1 MKKIKVFLGAYVNST
16 QAQCLN
22 CRALAKWLDR
32 DKFMVAARTI
42 YSGDLAIDELRP
54 DEGLKLFRVCYPA
67 KIWSWVQ
74 FVRGL
79 LWCDIAYLPSPG
91 WWKLARL
98 ILGITGK
105 KGFKTIEG
113 ALIGTNLEKAIARE
127 GDEGHVV
134 QSLMYTGNAYSIT
147 KWMRPVNERIVG
159 IVTKPTV
166 LYLGVDSETFFNDV
180 PRDKLTD
187 VAIIGSNL
195 FYKGIK
201 DFFELA
207 RRFPQVKFHVIGS
220 GMGKVSP
227 EEEISRLKLVN
238 CIAEGTLTHAQ
249 LSEKL
254 KTIQLH
260 VFPSRAE
267 GFPKVTLETA
277 AAGVPS
283 VVYDD
288 YGADEWITTGK
299 DGFVVKTLDEMAS
312 VIQDLLDH
320 PEKLQPL
327 ADNARALAARFDWK
341 VRVKDWEREIER
353 IVRGVES

>member
-1 MKKIKVFLGAYVNST
+1 MRKIKVFLGAYVNNT

-32 DKFMVAARTI
+32 DKFTIAARTV
-42 YSGDLAIDELRP
+42 YSGDLGIEELHP
-54 DEGLKLFRVCYPA
+54 DKGLKLFQVRYPA
-67 KIWSWVQ
+67 RIWSWVQ
-74 FVRGL
+74 FVHGL
-79 LWCDIAYLPSPG
+79 LWCDVAYLPSPER
-91 WWKLARL
+91 WKLASL
-98 ILGITGK
+98 ILKLTGK
-105 KGFKTIEG
+105 KGFKTIE
-113 ALIGTNLEKAIARE
+113 AAFIGTNLEKAVAME
-127 GDEGHVV
+127 GDKGCVA
-134 QSLMYTGNAYSIT
+134 QSLTYTGNTYSIT
-147 KWMRPVNERIVG
+147 KWMRPVNERILG
-159 IVTKPTV
+159 IMTKPTV
-166 LYLGVDSETFFNDV
+166 LYLGVDSEIFHNNV
-180 PRDKLTD
+180 PRNELTD

-195 FYKGIK
+195 FYKGIT

-227 EEEISRLKLVN
+227 ADEISRLGLAN
-238 CIAEGTLTHAQ
+238 CVAEGTLTHSQ

-312 VIQDLLDH
+312 VIQDILDH
-320 PEKLQPL
+320 PEKLQSL

-341 VRVKDWEREIER
+341 VRVKVWEDEIVK
-353 IVRGVES
+353 ITQ